1 MIFAY
6 ARVSSKDQNIDRQI
20 QAVQD
25 YAQAKNIIVDRVFE
39 EKASGKD
46 FNRDVYQGLKI
57 ALRRGDTLI
66 IKELDRLG
74 RNMEQIKDEWLELQ
88 KNGVDIIVMDNE
100 LLNTANKTDLE
111 RSLISNI
118 VFELLSYI
126 AQKER
131 EKLRVRQAEGIAIA
145 KEKGKYKGR
154 KQIQCDNFDAIYRRW
169 KNNEIT
175 AVKAFN
181 LLNLSKSTFYRKV
194 REFEQNKSVN

>member
-6 ARVSSKDQNIDRQI
+6 ARVSAKDQNIDRQL

-25 YAQAKNIIVDRVFE
+25 YAKSKHITVDRIFE

-46 FNRDVYQGLKI
+46 FNREIYQGMKI
-57 ALRRGDTLI
+57 ALRQGDILI

-74 RNMEQIKDEWLELQ
+74 RNMEQIKDEWREFQ
-88 KNGVDIIVMDNE
+88 INGVDIIVIDNE

-131 EKLRVRQAEGIAIA
+131 DKLRSRQAEGIAIA

-154 KQIQCDNFDAIYRRW
+154 RPIRRDNFDDVYKRW
-169 KNNEIT
+169 KNHEMT
-175 AVKAFN
+175 AVKAAKV
-181 LLNLSKSTFYRKV
+181 LNLSKSTFYRTV
-194 REFEQNKSVN
+194 REVEK

>member
-6 ARVSSKDQNIDRQI
+6 ARVSAKDQHIDRQL
-20 QAVQD
+20 QAIQD
-25 YAQAKNIIVDRVFE
+25 YAKSKNITIDRIFE

-46 FNRDVYQGLKI
+46 FNREIYQGMKI
-57 ALRRGDTLI
+57 ALRQGDTLI

-74 RNMEQIKDEWLELQ
+74 RNMEQIKDEWRELQ
-88 KNGVDIIVMDNE
+88 KNGVDIIVIDNE

-131 EKLRVRQAEGIAIA
+131 EKLRIRQAEGIAIA
-145 KEKGKYKGR
+145 KGKGKYRGR
-154 KQIQCDNFDAIYRRW
+154 KPIRRDNFNEIYKRW
-169 KNNEIT
+169 KNHEMT
-175 AVKAFN
+175 AVKAAKM
-181 LLNLSKSTFYRKV
+181 LSLSKSTFYRTV
-194 REFEQNKSVN
+194 REVEKINK

>member
-6 ARVSSKDQNIDRQI
+6 ARVSAKDQNIDRQLRAI
-20 QAVQD
+20 QE
-25 YAQAKNIIVDRVFE
+25 YAQSKNIIVNRVFE

-46 FNRDVYQGLKI
+46 FNRNIYQGMKI
-57 ALRRGDTLI
+57 ALRQGDTLI

-74 RNMEQIKDEWLELQ
+74 RNMEQIKDEWHELQ
-88 KNGVDIIVMDNE
+88 KNGVDIIVIDNE
-100 LLNTANKTDLE
+100 FLNTADKTDLE

-131 EKLRVRQAEGIAIA
+131 EKLRTRQAEGIAIA

-154 KQIQCDNFDAIYRRW
+154 KPIQCSNFEEVYRSW

-175 AVKAFN
+175 AVKAFS

-194 REFEQNKSVN
+194 IEFEKNKTSN